1 MKPFLIMR
9 DRNGHEVAICCE
21 AARTKRKVLIL
32 PKAAT
37 AAEYYKK
44 AYEILY
50 FMSFFYAA
58 ENFIIPSFEDREM
71 YEEVGQDWVADLRAG
86 KFDQA
91 YWDEFASHTLTP
103 TRGNEIQFSVSS
115 EAILWVPQ
123 KLVTNG
129 LCGVTAEQQSLFPEF
144 FWFMEEKEKVMFQ
157 HYNKVADKPAV
168 DELLQKHPSYAPGVT
183 ENPDLLGLRGISH
196 EMYINLL
203 SKVKGCVGIAG
214 THSWEM
220 LTMFPWKPQI
230 HLYNKAGVERWDQI
244 EKAYQKQGYPVRCC
258 GFEDGTDKEAFSMDV
273 AEVFTQLFK

>member
-1 MKPFLIMR
+1 MR
-9 DRNGHEVAICCE
+9 DRNGHEVAICNE
-21 AARTKRKVLIL
+21 AALTRRKIYIL
-32 PKAAT
+32 PKT
-37 AAEYYKK
+37 DKEEEYYKK

-50 FMSFFYAA
+50 FMSFFYPA
-58 ENFIIPSFEDREM
+58 ENFIIPAFEKRER
-71 YEEVGQDWVADLRAG
+71 YEEAGQDWVADLRAG

-103 TRGNEIQFSVSS
+103 TRGNGIQFSVSS

-157 HYNKVADKPAV
+157 HYNKVTDKPAV
-168 DELLQKHPSYAPGVT
+168 DELLKEHPSYAPGVT
-183 ENPDLLGLRGISH
+183 ENPDLLGLRGVSH

-203 SKVKGCVGIAG
+203 AKAKGCVGIAG
-214 THSWEM
+214 THTWEM
-220 LTMFPWKPQI
+220 LTLFPEKPQI
-230 HLYNKAGVERWDQI
+230 ILYNKAGVERWDQI
-244 EKAYQKQGYPVRCC
+244 EKAYQKQGFPVRCC